1 MKTTI
6 WIILAATILGAFV
19 SVDSA
24 RAQAPSR
31 GRVYII
37 LWFITDDSQ
46 LAQGDT
52 AAKRLAAYLTQQ
64 GVRATFLVSAEKARA
79 LERRNRQDVIG
90 ALAQHEIGYYSER
103 LGQGELD
110 ANADA
115 GKSME
120 EWVRRERT
128 DLDEVRRVLGQSPA
142 CYGGAEAALS
152 PALYAVL
159 QKWGMKVHFH
169 RGQWAAANGKPFW
182 YEGLLNVFTT
192 RESRQLR
199 PDSGWSNRAE
209 AQARFQDFR
218 FRVSSHREGT
228 LLNVCFRPAEFVQQA
243 NPAKEEAARA
253 SGGHGPTESPAVK
266 SPEESEKTFSYFESL
281 VTYLKSSSGVEFVT
295 ASAALGML
303 RDTAQR
309 RVYSRVELGD
319 IAKFVEPAVVFQNHE
334 DYILTPSEVFFLL
347 AKSVAGVIRRQ
358 TYEPILLDGTPF
370 GPASPPSETA
380 PPTVEVPWDQFA
392 SAALE
397 VADYVSKQDQVPD
410 AVRVGNA
417 TVSPA
422 SFLVALAQV
431 TQILQLKGEPP
442 ESVRFGAAHLN
453 VGNYLEGES
462 SGPPGESTTGQGPPQ
477 RGPAK
482 LQAWTFKPAR
492 FQTQR

>member
-6 WIILAATILGAFV
+6 WILLAATLLAALV

-24 RAQAPSR
+24 RAQAPGR

-37 LWFITDDSQ
+37 LWFITDDSH

-115 GKSME
+115 GKNLE
-120 EWVRRERT
+120 EWVRSERA
-128 DLDEVRRVLGQSPA
+128 DLDDVRRVLGQSPA
-142 CYGGAEAALS
+142 CYGGAEAVLS
-152 PALYAVL
+152 PALYAAL
-159 QKWGMKVHFH
+159 QKWGMKVYFH
-169 RGQWAAANGKPFW
+169 RGQWSAANEKPFW
-182 YEGLLNVFTT
+182 HEGLLNISTS
-192 RESRQLR
+192 RETQQLR
-199 PDSGWSNRAE
+199 PDSGWSNLAE
-209 AQARFQDFR
+209 ARARFQDFH

-228 LLNVCFRPAEFVQQA
+228 LLNVCFGPAEFVQQA
-243 NPAKEEAARA
+243 NPAKEEVAQT
-253 SGGHGPTESPAVK
+253 SGGHDPTDSPAVK
-266 SPEESEKTFSYFESL
+266 SPEESEKAFSYFESL

-295 ASAALGML
+295 ASTALGML

-309 RVYSRVELGD
+309 RVYSRVELGNV
-319 IAKFVEPAVVFQNHE
+319 AKFVEPAVVFQNHE
-334 DYILTPSEVFFLL
+334 DYILTPGEVFFLL

-370 GPASPPSETA
+370 GPASPPPEAGPS
-380 PPTVEVPWDQFA
+380 TVEVSWEQFA
-392 SAALE
+392 SAARE
-397 VADYVSKQDQVPD
+397 VADYASKENRVPE

-442 ESVRFGAAHLN
+442 ESVQFGAAHLN
-453 VGNYLEGES
+453 VGDYLEGES
-462 SGPPGESTTGQGPPQ
+462 SGPGGEPAKGQGPAQ
-477 RGPAK
+477 KGPAK
-482 LQAWTFKPAR
+482 LEAWTFKPAR
-492 FQTQR
+492 FQTQH